1 MNCKSL
7 ETWKTVHAKMIQIKC
22 YLTQVTTDF
31 RSGPETSSTMLTQH
45 GRELAIEFFKIVT
58 QTNSENHETCPRV
71 MISYVEAVIKNLEC
85 LEKVVRHYV

>member
-1 MNCKSL
+1 LYK
-7 ETWKTVHAKMIQIKC
+7 
-22 YLTQVTTDF
+22 
-31 RSGPETSSTMLTQH
+31 
-45 GRELAIEFFKIVT
+45 T